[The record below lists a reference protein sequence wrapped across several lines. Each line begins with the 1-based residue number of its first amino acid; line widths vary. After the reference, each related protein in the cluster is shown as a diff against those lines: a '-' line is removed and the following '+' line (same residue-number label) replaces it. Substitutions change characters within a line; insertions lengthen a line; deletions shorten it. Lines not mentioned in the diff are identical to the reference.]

1 MLPVEARDKQDLEA
15 KVVIINYSDHNRQ
28 RQRKV
33 RQRNQQQAG
42 DLS

>member
-15 KVVIINYSDHNRQ
+15 KIVIIIYSDHNRQ

-33 RQRNQQQAG
+33 RQSNQQQASG
-42 DLS
+42 LS